1 MPPVEVQGLIC
12 SPARKGVEG
21 KPSFVETSSKGLG
34 QDTYF
39 LCKKAFPWLL
49 FTYTFYLRYGFAPLG
64 FIGLSSFVG
73 LPPHSSFCSSR
84 HRTRVPPAGHPQIW
98 LQVAG
103 APDVGTQEDFRF

>member
-73 LPPHSSFCSSR
+73 LPPPLQFLQQQAQDQSATCWSPSDMAPSSWGS
-84 HRTRVPPAGHPQIW
+84 
-98 LQVAG
+98 
-103 APDVGTQEDFRF
+103 

>member
-39 LCKKAFPWLL
+39 LCKKALPWLL
-49 FTYTFYLRYGFAPLG
+49 FTYTFYLRYGFAPVG

-73 LPPHSSFCSSR
+73 LPP
-84 HRTRVPPAGHPQIW
+84 
-98 LQVAG
+98 LQFLQQQA
-103 APDVGTQEDFRF
+103 